1 MEALMRESAIVS
13 RLRHPHIVQISSVI
27 HTDDAAFFVME
38 LMRGGELFDKIVEL
52 GSFTERDAAECVRNI
67 TGALAYLHEHG
78 VVHRDLKPEN
88 LLLRTPD
95 SITDVCIADFG
106 YARLL
111 GGMARANSV
120 VGTADYVAPE
130 VLMAGRGIGG
140 YTDRCD
146 EWSLGVITY
155 CLLCGYPP
163 FHGATEIATMDNVR
177 SGSFDF
183 PPEEWDYIS
192 PVAVN
197 FIRQLLRVDPLIRM
211 SAAEALEHEWL
222 TRMVK
227 VPAAQ
232 LPDLNIGDAR
242 RGSFLSPRSG
252 DLPALNSAR
261 AGRVPAIP
269 SRRTSTNES
278 SSPPTTG
285 TTPPTRSPARRGTL
299 TTSGFLAAMEAGM
312 ARAAAAASGVTRS
325 GDVVV
330 SGSTG
335 SSPPFA
341 RHADSRKHS
350 YTSSGFVA
358 ALEAGAERSRM
369 HAQQQ
374 ELLFLSG
381 SSGSVLSVEPTPLR
395 DSAID
400 VTTMTTTMT
409 ATTAATAAAATT
421 ASLRDSG
428 YSPAPLTD
436 SGGLGFLPF
445 SSSPPNNATPR
456 DPRFES
462 EMRRSSS
469 SDDGGGSGF
478 LPTSVLAGA
487 LPLANSASPSRLR
500 ESSTA
505 TPRDPAALRRESSH
519 SDSDGEG
526 FLPAPPAPSKLR
538 EIHGCLSDS
547 LAGDALPLSDSLRTL
562 SGERRSATP
571 TELDAKFPDF
581 KDASRRKVRT
591 SRSAARVERARRGSS
606 VERVAPLSRRDSAR
620 RGSVCEQSPPRVDL
634 EELK

>member
-13 RLRHPHIVQISSVI
+13 RLRHAHIVQISSVI

-252 DLPALNSAR
+252 ELPAINSAR

-285 TTPPTRSPARRGTL
+285 TTPPARSPARRGTL

-312 ARAAAAASGVTRS
+312 ARAAAAASGATRS
-325 GDVVV
+325 GVVV
-330 SGSTG
+330 ESGSTG
-335 SSPPFA
+335 SSPPLA
-341 RHADSRKHS
+341 RLADSRKHS

-381 SSGSVLSVEPTPLR
+381 GSGSVLSVEPTPLR

-400 VTTMTTTMT
+400 VTTTTTT
-409 ATTAATAAAATT
+409 TTTASTSATTVV
-421 ASLRDSG
+421 SLRDSG

-436 SGGLGFLPF
+436 SGLGFMPF

-456 DPRFES
+456 DSRFEID
-462 EMRRSSS
+462 MRRSSS
-469 SDDGGGSGF
+469 SDDGGGGGGF
-478 LPTSVLAGA
+478 LPTTVLAGA
-487 LPLANSASPSRLR
+487 LPLANAASPSRLR
-500 ESSTA
+500 ESSTG
-505 TPRDPAALRRESSH
+505 TPRDSAALRRESSH

-547 LAGDALPLSDSLRTL
+547 LAGDALPLSDSLHAL

-571 TELDAKFPDF
+571 TELDAQFPDF

-606 VERVAPLSRRDSAR
+606 VERVAPLSRRESAR
-620 RGSVCEQSPPRVDL
+620 RSSVCEQSPPRVDL
-634 EELK
+634 EEQK